1 MNKGLISFLF
11 TVLVLFL
18 SAIYYSDAIQTP
30 FISSLNY
37 IKSSYH
43 NTVEYTSEI
52 FYTHFAQAKHINE
65 LENKLLQYE
74 ENHLVMQQM
83 ASELNDL
90 FHENSSVLISN
101 PAAELVRTISY
112 QKFGNLN
119 RVWLEINDYNSSKI
133 YGLAYKEL
141 VAGIV
146 ISEKGKPLGILNTD
160 VMSTYAVT
168 IGSNE
173 APGIAQGTNKENLMV
188 KFIPSWIDIKAG
200 DEVKTSGLDKLFFKG
215 LKVGRVL
222 SCTKSQGYQSAVV
235 EPYYRAN
242 NPNYFH
248 IIKELK

>member
-1 MNKGLISFLF
+1 MNKGLLSFLF
-11 TVLVLFL
+11 ILIVLFL
-18 SAIYYSDAIQTP
+18 SAIYYSNTIQAP

-43 NTVEYTSEI
+43 NAVEYTADT
-52 FYTHFAQAKHINE
+52 FYTHFAQATHIKE
-65 LENKLLQYE
+65 LEEKLQQYE
-74 ENHLVMQQM
+74 NNHLVMQQL

-90 FHENSSVLISN
+90 FHENTSVLNTN
-101 PAAELVRTISY
+101 PSVELVRTISY
-112 QKFGNLN
+112 QKFGDLN
-119 RVWLEINDYNSSKI
+119 RIWLEINDYNASKI

-146 ISEKGKPLGILNTD
+146 ISEKEKPLGILNRD

-168 IGSNE
+168 IGPSE
-173 APGIAQGTNKENLMV
+173 APGIAQGTNKDNLIV

-222 SCTKSQGYQSAVV
+222 SFTKSQSYQSAVI

-248 IIKELK
+248 IIKEVK